1 VLVIGDG
8 PGERQVTSF
17 DELVSTVLH

>member
-8 PGERQVTSF
+8 PGERQMTSF